1 MESHPTSST
10 DVAQGCAL
18 ACVSCVCSRRTGPKD
33 RQGEL
38 DGERERERDSGGTPL
53 SRTLVACSASVLFE
67 GSLRAA
73 LRGQIKDRVSCFD
86 FRETVSV
93 LKDRGVFP
101 GFAEA
106 ALSNGKVVFTS
117 LSGRYSNYKS

>member
-1 MESHPTSST
+1 MWRKDVHLRACPASAAEEQDQKTGRESSME
-10 DVAQGCAL
+10 
-18 ACVSCVCSRRTGPKD
+18 R
-33 RQGEL
+33 
-38 DGERERERDSGGTPL
+38 ERERERDSRGTPL

>member
-38 DGERERERDSGGTPL
+38 DGERERESEIAEGRLFLGLLLLVLLLYYLKAVYEQHSGAKSKTE
-53 SRTLVACSASVLFE
+53 SAVSTFE
-67 GSLRAA
+67 K
-73 LRGQIKDRVSCFD
+73 Q
-86 FRETVSV
+86 
-93 LKDRGVFP
+93 
-101 GFAEA
+101 
-106 ALSNGKVVFTS
+106 
-117 LSGRYSNYKS
+117 